1 MKEYI
6 TPKKYAKLK
15 KVSKNSVYKKIRTI
29 EKWKSELSELETKS
43 FCSGNLDNELKM
55 VKLRHKIKNSIN
67 YYKEDRHIFV
77 LVD

>member
-29 EKWKSELSELETKS
+29 EKWKSELSE
-43 FCSGNLDNELKM
+43 F
-55 VKLRHKIKNSIN
+55 RQ
-67 YYKEDRHIFV
+67 
-77 LVD
+77 

>member
-1 MKEYI
+1 MKEYV

-29 EKWKSELSELETKS
+29 EKWKAELQDLETES
-43 FCSGNLDNELKM
+43 FGSCNLDNELKM
-55 VKLRHKIKNSIN
+55 VKLRHKIKKSIN